1 MVSGGGHISIGAAG
15 PVACAAIASDDDI
28 MYAALQR
35 QKDES
40 LVDLLH
46 RLDAALLQA
55 IDNGE
60 LTDEI
65 NG

>member
-1 MVSGGGHISIGAAG
+1 
-15 PVACAAIASDDDI
+15 